1 MALTLEA
8 ALVLPLSI
16 SLIFSL
22 IPRSTQTYRQAA
34 TEVISMKQAVRLSTD
49 PPSLYVFVS
58 INNGLAGK
66 TSGDLSAG
74 TTGDQSGKSRSDVLM
89 TSPKLMFCLV
99 TAIIDDLKMFGLAK
113 P

>member
-16 SLIFSL
+16 SLIFGL

-34 TEVISMKQAVRLSTD
+34 SEVISMKQAVRLSTD
-49 PPSLYVFVS
+49 PPSLYAFVS
-58 INNGLAGK
+58 VDNGLAGE
-66 TSGDLSAG
+66 
-74 TTGDQSGKSRSDVLM
+74 SRSDVLM

-99 TAIIDDLKMFGLAK
+99 KAIIDDLKMFGLAK